1 MIRKLLLSVMGAF
14 WSSQSTICIATA
26 LLVSSIFLVLHFF
39 FQPYKSTALNRM
51 QSLSLT
57 ALTLFYYCGLL
68 LKTESI
74 EASDQEDLGVLMVVL
89 LALIFVSAICI
100 VASEVRAVAQ
110 WVTPIWH
117 AFSILYEGNIL
128 EKAGVPC
135 ISSFPGKFEAAW
147 NEVTRLGRST
157 KADVSVACVFLPMRT
172 PDFGQH
178 VDNPETAGKCYCHS
192 LYGGK
197 HEASSFVLITCPHIL
212 SSSFALSSF
221 ALSSFALSSF
231 VLLFRSLFFCPPL
244 YLFCPLLLLSL
255 STATEQK
262 MWGCKVK
269 IGVHCPPSRAL
280 LYSEHNVSYFVCCAS
295 VV

>member
-1 MIRKLLLSVMGAF
+1 
-14 WSSQSTICIATA
+14 
-26 LLVSSIFLVLHFF
+26 
-39 FQPYKSTALNRM
+39 M

-57 ALTLFYYCGLL
+57 VLTLFYYCGLL

-89 LALIFVSAICI
+89 LVSIFVSAISI

-110 WVTPIWH
+110 WVRPIWH
-117 AFSILYEGNIL
+117 AFNILYEGNIL

-172 PDFGQH
+172 PAFGQH

-197 HEASSFVLITCPHIL
+197 QRPPLL
-212 SSSFALSSF
+212 SSSRVLIFCPSLALSS
-221 ALSSFALSSF
+221 S
-231 VLLFRSLFFCPPL
+231 VLLFHSLFFCPPL
-244 YLFCPLLLLSL
+244 YPFCPLFFCPYLLQQSKKYGD
-255 STATEQK
+255 A
-262 MWGCKVK
+262 
-269 IGVHCPPSRAL
+269 R
-280 LYSEHNVSYFVCCAS
+280 
-295 VV
+295 

>member
-26 LLVSSIFLVLHFF
+26 LLVSSIFLVLHCF
-39 FQPYKSTALNRM
+39 FQPYKSMALNRM

-57 ALTLFYYCGLL
+57 VLALFYFGGLL

-89 LALIFVSAICI
+89 LVSIFVSVITI

-110 WVTPIWH
+110 WVRPIWH

-157 KADVSVACVFLPMRT
+157 KIDVSVACVFFPMRT

-178 VDNPETAGKCYCHS
+178 VDNPETAAGKCYCHS
-192 LYGGK
+192 LYG
-197 HEASSFVLITCPHIL
+197 
-212 SSSFALSSF
+212 
-221 ALSSFALSSF
+221 
-231 VLLFRSLFFCPPL
+231 
-244 YLFCPLLLLSL
+244 
-255 STATEQK
+255 EQK
-262 MWGCKVK
+262 MWGCKVNSMC
-269 IGVHCPPSRAL
+269 IVLLHASCHALHNASCCLLLSGLTCRRGWTSWPIIANSGFRCSSSRDK
-280 LYSEHNVSYFVCCAS
+280 
-295 VV
+295 